1 MKALL
6 VGASGL
12 VGRECLRQLLNDD
25 EITGVEIWSRR
36 PVAYNHPKLTEWIVD
51 FNHLAQ
57 NSDITADIVFCC
69 LGTTMG
75 KAKSKAA
82 FRKVDYEYP
91 LDLAVI
97 AQQKQV
103 KHFSIVSSIGANT
116 KSKNF
121 YLRTKGEMEEAIAG
135 LALPSISILRPS
147 ILLGKRKKFRFG
159 ETIGKLLIKAF
170 TFLLIGS
177 LKKYRGNSAKNVAKT
192 MIFKA
197 KEQKQG
203 IEIINSESID

>member
-12 VGRECLRQLLNDD
+12 VGRECLRQLLKDD
-25 EITGVEIWSRR
+25 EINEIVIWTRK
-36 PVAYNHPKLTEWIVD
+36 PIAYNHPKLTEWIVD

-57 NSDITADIVFCC
+57 NSDVNADLVFCC

-75 KAKSKAA
+75 KAKSKEA

-103 KHFSIVSSIGANT
+103 KHFSIVSSIGANA
-116 KSKNF
+116 KSRNF

-147 ILLGKRKKFRFG
+147 ILLGKRKQFRFG
-159 ETIGKLLIKAF
+159 ESIGKLLVKAF
-170 TFLLIGS
+170 SFLLVGS
-177 LKKYRGNSAKNVAKT
+177 LKKYRGNNAKNVARI
-192 MIFKA
+192 MILKA